1 MVWSND
7 QQFEVILFNPKL
19 GSKSNVYREMTTPE
33 GLYIIASP
41 DDEFQLM
48 VNSEDQQGN
57 FSIEV

>member
-41 DDEFQLM
+41 DDEF
-48 VNSEDQQGN
+48 
-57 FSIEV
+57 